1 MKYTEFVKA
10 NYDKVRNLPAKQRMK
25 AIAEMWKKSKG
36 GAVAGGGI
44 GSDIGNA
51 VDSIGSLFGLGLE
64 KRKRG
69 RPAKKGGAVAGG
81 GIGSD
86 IGNAVDSIGS
96 LFGLGLEKRKRG
108 RPAKKG
114 GAVAGGG
121 VGSDIGNAVDSIGSL
136 FGLGLHKKNKNKNA
150 QLMQAIAELQKKK
163 ASMKGGGFNLAS
175 LAPLLLAL

>member
-25 AIAEMWKKSKG
+25 AIAEMWKKS
-36 GAVAGGGI
+36 
-44 GSDIGNA
+44 
-51 VDSIGSLFGLGLE
+51 
-64 KRKRG
+64 
-69 RPAKKGGAVAGG
+69 KGGAVAGG